1 VRMQIKEKGEIR
13 EQIMDQDSLIGVLQK
28 QQDSQTENT
37 QTMKKKQ
44 VYKDF
49 YGSNKNALSVKIE
62 IQKFEAY
69 QDFDQESENCVD
81 LEAQDS

>member
-1 VRMQIKEKGEIR
+1 MQIKEKGEIR

-28 QQDSQTENT
+28 QQDSQTENST

-62 IQKFEAY
+62 I
-69 QDFDQESENCVD
+69 
-81 LEAQDS
+81 